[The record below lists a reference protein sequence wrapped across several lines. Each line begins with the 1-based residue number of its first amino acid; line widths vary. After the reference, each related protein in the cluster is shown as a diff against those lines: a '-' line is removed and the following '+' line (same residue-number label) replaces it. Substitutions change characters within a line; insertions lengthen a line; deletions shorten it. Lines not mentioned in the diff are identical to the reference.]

1 MKKIL
6 LISDTHGY
14 IDDII
19 LKYAKEADL
28 TIHAGDIGD
37 IVVLDKLSKVSNLR
51 AVYGNIDSVEIR
63 SCTNENELLII
74 EGLKILITHIA
85 GKQPRYN
92 SRVRNLIERESPN
105 ILIYGHSH
113 ILKVEN
119 DKKNDILCVNP
130 GAAGKHG
137 FHKKRTMI
145 RFNLINKQ
153 IENME
158 IIEIGDR
165 SSLP

>member
-145 RFNLINKQ
+145 RFNLIDKQ

>member
-1 MKKIL
+1 LKKIL

-145 RFNLINKQ
+145 RFNLIDKQ

-165 SSLP
+165 SNLS

>member
-37 IVVLDKLSKVSNLR
+37 IVVLDKLSKVSNLK

-92 SRVRNLIERESPN
+92 SRVRNLIERQSPN

-113 ILKVEN
+113 ILKVEK
-119 DKKNDILCVNP
+119 DKKNNILCVNP
-130 GAAGKHG
+130 GAAGKYG

-145 RFNLINKQ
+145 RFSLIDKQ

-165 SSLP
+165 